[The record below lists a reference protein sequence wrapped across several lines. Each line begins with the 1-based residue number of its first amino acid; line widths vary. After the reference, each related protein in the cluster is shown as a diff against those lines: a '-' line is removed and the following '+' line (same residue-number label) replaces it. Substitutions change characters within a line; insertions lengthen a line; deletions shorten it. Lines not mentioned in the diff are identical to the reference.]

1 MVVQLQMNIIDND
14 ITTDL
19 QAQVKQAISNQT
31 PLYIHGGNSKQFYGN
46 AVDATPLD
54 ISVHTGI
61 INYDPSELCITV
73 RAGTKLSDIETLL
86 ADNNQILAF
95 EPPHYLYSSLNNQ
108 DTATIGGAIA
118 SGISGP
124 SRAYTG
130 SVRDSILGVNIIN
143 GDGEIANFGGEVMKN
158 VAGYDLSRMMVRS
171 QGTLGVIL
179 NISVRVIPKPEHNI
193 TLAFEASQS
202 EALSY
207 FQDLRKNTLPITATA
222 WLNNTALIRLSASE
236 QVLQSCKEKVKGD
249 ERLNADSFWQGV
261 RDHTHEFFTNSK
273 NDDKPLWR
281 FSLPPATPEKIQLD
295 GEELIEWSGAQ
306 RWIHSNAPANI
317 IRDIA
322 KSQKGYAT
330 LFNNAPSDESATRF
344 SELEPA
350 LFTLHKQLK
359 NQMDP
364 QGIFNPGRIYKGL

>member
-1 MVVQLQMNIIDND
+1 MNIIDTD
-14 ITTDL
+14 ITTEL
-19 QAQVKQAISNQT
+19 QAQVKQAISNKT
-31 PLYIHGGNSKQFYGN
+31 PLYIHGGNSKLFYGN
-46 AVDATPLD
+46 LVDATPLD
-54 ISVHTGI
+54 ISKHTGI

-73 RAGTKLSDIETLL
+73 RAGTKLSDIEALL
-86 ADNNQILAF
+86 AENNQILAF
-95 EPPHYLYSSLNNQ
+95 EPPHYLSDQQ
-108 DTATIGGAIA
+108 DTATIGGTIA

-130 SVRDSILGVNIIN
+130 STRDSILGVNIIN
-143 GDGEIANFGGEVMKN
+143 GSGEIANFGGEVMKN

-193 TLAFEASQS
+193 TLAFEASQG

-207 FQDLRKNTLPITATA
+207 FQDLRKNTLPITATT
-222 WLNNTALIRLSASE
+222 WLDNTALIRLSASE

-249 ERLNADSFWQGV
+249 ERLNADSFWQGI
-261 RDHTHEFFTNSK
+261 RDHTHEFFTDN
-273 NDDKPLWR
+273 NDNDKPLWR
-281 FSLPPATPEKIQLD
+281 FSLPPATPEKVQLD
-295 GEELIEWSGAQ
+295 GNELVEWGGAQ

-330 LFNNAPSDESATRF
+330 LFNNAPNDNGVARF
-344 SELEPA
+344 PKLEPA

-364 QGIFNPGRIYKGL
+364 QGIFNPGRIYKEL